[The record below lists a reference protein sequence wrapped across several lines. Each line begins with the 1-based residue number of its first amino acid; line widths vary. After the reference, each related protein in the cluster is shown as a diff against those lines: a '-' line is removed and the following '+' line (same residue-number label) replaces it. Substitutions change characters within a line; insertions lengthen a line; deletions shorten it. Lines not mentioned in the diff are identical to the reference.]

1 MQGEDWYGGRGVGTG
16 GWGRLMGP
24 WEGGLEIPNGSSLNL
39 GKLVFSYAK
48 WEWQYPPHDVGVILL
63 TNIY

>member
-1 MQGEDWYGGRGVGTG
+1 
-16 GWGRLMGP
+16 MGP
-24 WEGGLEIPNGSSLNL
+24 WGGGLEIPSGSLLAKWNGSSLNL

-48 WEWQYPPHDVGVILL
+48 WGWQYPPHDVGVIHL

>member
-1 MQGEDWYGGRGVGTG
+1 MGTG

-24 WEGGLEIPNGSSLNL
+24 WEGGLEIPSGSLLAKWNGSSLNL
-39 GKLVFSYAK
+39 GKLVFSYAR
-48 WEWQYPPHDVGVILL
+48 WEWQYPLHDVGVIHL